1 MNKDDLNFN
10 LNFLPVSE
18 GTVLGAG
25 ANTILSTMPFIFA
38 HPNTAQLVFLLFSG
52 IICHEMYINL
62 KNRKDKNNNIAI
74 KNNIKDY
81 KNPAMWAFMCGLFG
95 FQTLYFIPN
104 AISNHQIVQILAT
117 LLSAGMFATSTIGLA
132 KNIQHNKQQINN
144 KTR

>member
-10 LNFLPVSE
+10 LNTIPTAAGSVA
-18 GTVLGAG
+18 GAG
-25 ANTILSTMPFIFA
+25 IATTLSMLPFIFA
-38 HPNTAQLVFLLFSG
+38 HPNLQHLVFLIFAGG
-52 IICHEMYINL
+52 ISYEMYNL
-62 KNRKDKNNNIAI
+62 VKQRNLNNKKLLEAN
-74 KNNIKDY
+74 KIKDY

-117 LLSAGMFATSTIGLA
+117 LLSAGTFATSTIGLA